1 MNNLTINGNLV
12 KDMEIKDVKGLLI
25 GEFTIANNQRV
36 GKDKEE
42 TTFLKCTLFGSRVE
56 SLEKFLV
63 KGAKVLVNGRLS
75 ITNVA
80 DVEKTDGYKTYVSC
94 IVDNLEIEKFVEPE
108 EQPKKLSKYN
118 KYKK

>member
-12 KDMEIKDVKGLLI
+12 RDMEIKDVKGLLI

-36 GKDKEE
+36 SKDKEE

-56 SLEKFLV
+56 ALEKFLV
-63 KGAKVLVNGRLS
+63 KGAKVLVTGRLS
-75 ITNVA
+75 IANVQA
-80 DVEKTDGYKTYVSC
+80 EDGYKTFVSC
-94 IVDNLEIEKFVEPE
+94 IVNELEIEKFVEPE
-108 EQPKKLSKYN
+108 EQPKKSSKYN

>member
-12 KDMEIKDVKGLLI
+12 RDMEIKDVKGLLI

-36 GKDKEE
+36 NKDKEE

-56 SLEKFLV
+56 ALEKFLV
-63 KGAKVLVNGRLS
+63 KGAKVLVTRRLS
-75 ITNVA
+75 IANVQA
-80 DVEKTDGYKTYVSC
+80 EDGYKTFVSC
-94 IVDNLEIEKFVEPE
+94 IVNELEIEKFVEPE
-108 EQPKKLSKYN
+108 EQPKKSSKYN

>member
-12 KDMEIKDVKGLLI
+12 RDMEIKDVKGLLI

-42 TTFLKCTLFGSRVE
+42 STFLKCTLFGTRVE

-63 KGAKVLVNGRLS
+63 KGAKVLVTGRLS
-75 ITNVA
+75 IANV
-80 DVEKTDGYKTYVSC
+80 ESEDGYKTYVSC
-94 IVDNLEIEKFVEPE
+94 IVNDLEIEKFVNSEP
-108 EQPKKLSKYN
+108 EQPKKSS
-118 KYKK
+118 KYKKR

>member
-12 KDMEIKDVKGLLI
+12 RDMEIKDVKGLLI

-36 GKDKEE
+36 SKDKEE

-63 KGAKVLVNGRLS
+63 KGAKVLVTGRLS
-75 ITNVA
+75 IANVEA
-80 DVEKTDGYKTYVSC
+80 EEGYKTYVSC
-94 IVDNLEIEKFVEPE
+94 IVNELEIEKFVNSEV
-108 EQPKKLSKYN
+108 EQPKKSSKYN

>member
-12 KDMEIKDVKGLLI
+12 RDIEIKDVKGLLI

-36 GKDKEE
+36 SKDKEE

-56 SLEKFLV
+56 ALEKFLV
-63 KGAKVLVNGRLS
+63 KGAKVLVTGRLS
-75 ITNVA
+75 IANVQA
-80 DVEKTDGYKTYVSC
+80 EDGYKTFVSC
-94 IVDNLEIEKFVEPE
+94 IVNELEIEKFVEPE
-108 EQPKKLSKYN
+108 EQPKKSSKYN

>member
-12 KDMEIKDVKGLLI
+12 RDMEIKDVKGLLI

-36 GKDKEE
+36 SKDKEE

-56 SLEKFLV
+56 ALEKYLV

-75 ITNVA
+75 IANVK
-80 DVEKTDGYKTYVSC
+80 DDDSYKTYVSC
-94 IVDNLEIEKFVEPE
+94 IVDNLEIEKFAEPE
-108 EQPKKLSKYN
+108 EQPKKSSKYN

>member
-12 KDMEIKDVKGLLI
+12 RDMEIKDVKGLLI

-36 GKDKEE
+36 SKDKEE

-56 SLEKFLV
+56 ALEKFLV
-63 KGAKVLVNGRLS
+63 KGAKVLVTGRLS
-75 ITNVA
+75 IANVE
-80 DVEKTDGYKTYVSC
+80 VEDGYKTYVSC
-94 IVDNLEIEKFVEPE
+94 IVNELEIEKFVSSEPE
-108 EQPKKLSKYN
+108 HPKKSSKYN

>member
-12 KDMEIKDVKGLLI
+12 RDMEIKDVKGLLI

-63 KGAKVLVNGRLS
+63 KGAKVLVTGRLS
-75 ITNVA
+75 IANV
-80 DVEKTDGYKTYVSC
+80 ESEDGYKTYVSC
-94 IVDNLEIEKFVEPE
+94 LVDNLEIEKFVEPE
-108 EQPKKLSKYN
+108 EQPKKSSKYN

>member
-36 GKDKEE
+36 NKDKEE
-42 TTFLKCTLFGSRVE
+42 TTFLKCTLFGPRVE
-56 SLEKFLV
+56 ALEKYLV

-75 ITNVA
+75 IANVK
-80 DVEKTDGYKTYVSC
+80 DDDGYKTFVSC

-108 EQPKKLSKYN
+108 EQPKNSS
-118 KYKK
+118 KYKKYKK

>member
-36 GKDKEE
+36 SKDKEE
-42 TTFLKCTLFGSRVE
+42 TTFLKCTIFGSRVE
-56 SLEKFLV
+56 ALEKFLK
-63 KGAKVLVNGRLS
+63 KGCKVLVNGRLS
-75 ITNVA
+75 IANV
-80 DVEKTDGYKTYVSC
+80 EGEDGYKTYVSL
-94 IVDNLEIEKFVEPE
+94 IVNELDIEKFVEAE
-108 EQPKKLSKYN
+108 EPKKSKYN

>member
-12 KDMEIKDVKGLLI
+12 RDMEIKDVKGLLI

-36 GKDKEE
+36 NKDKEE

-56 SLEKFLV
+56 ALEKFLV
-63 KGAKVLVNGRLS
+63 KGAKVLVTGRLS
-75 ITNVA
+75 IANVK
-80 DVEKTDGYKTYVSC
+80 DDDDGYKTFVSC
-94 IVDNLEIEKFVEPE
+94 IVDNLEIEKFAEPE
-108 EQPKKLSKYN
+108 EQHKKSSKYN

>member
-1 MNNLTINGNLV
+1 MNNLTINGHLV

-42 TTFLKCTLFGSRVE
+42 TTFLKCTLFGNRVE
-56 SLEKFLV
+56 ALEKFLV
-63 KGAKVLVNGRLS
+63 KGAKVLVNGHLS
-75 ITNVA
+75 ITNVQA
-80 DVEKTDGYKTYVSC
+80 EDGYKTYVSC

-108 EQPKKLSKYN
+108 EQPKKSSKYN

>member
-1 MNNLTINGNLV
+1 MNNLTINGHLV

-42 TTFLKCTLFGSRVE
+42 TTFLKCTLFGARVE
-56 SLEKFLV
+56 ALEKFLV
-63 KGAKVLVNGRLS
+63 KGAKVLVTGRLS
-75 ITNVA
+75 INNV
-80 DVEKTDGYKTYVSC
+80 ETDEGYKTFVSC
-94 IVDNLEIEKFVEPE
+94 IVNDLEIEKFVEPE
-108 EQPKKLSKYN
+108 EQPKKSSKYN

>member
-12 KDMEIKDVKGLLI
+12 RDMEIKDVKGLLI

-56 SLEKFLV
+56 ALEKFLV
-63 KGAKVLVNGRLS
+63 KGAKVLVTGRLS
-75 ITNVA
+75 IANVES
-80 DVEKTDGYKTYVSC
+80 VDGYKTYVSC
-94 IVDNLEIEKFVEPE
+94 IVNDLEIEKFVNTE
-108 EQPKKLSKYN
+108 EQPKKSSKYN

>member
-12 KDMEIKDVKGLLI
+12 RDMEIKDVKGLLI

-36 GKDKEE
+36 NKDKEE
-42 TTFLKCTLFGSRVE
+42 TTFLKCTLFGARVE
-56 SLEKFLV
+56 ALEKYLV

-75 ITNVA
+75 INNVA
-80 DVEKTDGYKTYVSC
+80 SPDVKDGYKTFVSC

-108 EQPKKLSKYN
+108 EQPKNSS
-118 KYKK
+118 KYKKYKK

>member
-1 MNNLTINGNLV
+1 MNNLTINGHLV

-56 SLEKFLV
+56 ALEKFLV
-63 KGAKVLVNGRLS
+63 KGAKVLITGRLS
-75 ITNVA
+75 IANV
-80 DVEKTDGYKTYVSC
+80 ESEDGYKTYVSC
-94 IVDNLEIEKFVEPE
+94 IVNELEIEKFVEPE
-108 EQPKKLSKYN
+108 EQPKKSSKYN

>member
-12 KDMEIKDVKGLLI
+12 RDMEIKDVKGLLI

-42 TTFLKCTLFGSRVE
+42 TTFLKCTLFGARVE
-56 SLEKFLV
+56 ALEKYLV

-75 ITNVA
+75 IANVKA
-80 DVEKTDGYKTYVSC
+80 EDEYKTYVSC
-94 IVDNLEIEKFVEPE
+94 IVDNLEIEKFAEPE
-108 EQPKKLSKYN
+108 EPKKSSKYN
-118 KYKK
+118 KFKK

>member
-1 MNNLTINGNLV
+1 MNNLTINGHLV

-36 GKDKEE
+36 GKDKDV
-42 TTFLKCTLFGSRVE
+42 TTFLKCTLFGHRVE

-63 KGAKVLVNGRLS
+63 KGAKVLVNGSLS
-75 ITNVA
+75 VANVET
-80 DVEKTDGYKTYVSC
+80 DDGYKTYVSC
-94 IVDNLEIEKFVEPE
+94 IVDKVEIEKFVEAE
-108 EQPKKLSKYN
+108 EQPKKSSKYN

>member
-12 KDMEIKDVKGLLI
+12 RDMEIKDLKGLLI

-36 GKDKEE
+36 NKDKEE

-56 SLEKFLV
+56 ALEKYLV
-63 KGAKVLVNGRLS
+63 KGAKVLVTGRLS
-75 ITNVA
+75 IANV
-80 DVEKTDGYKTYVSC
+80 ESEDGYKTFVSC
-94 IVDNLEIEKFVEPE
+94 IVDNLEIERFVEPE
-108 EQPKKLSKYN
+108 EQSKKSSKYN

>member
-12 KDMEIKDVKGLLI
+12 RDMEIKDVKGLLI

-36 GKDKEE
+36 GKDKDE

-56 SLEKFLV
+56 ALEKYLV
-63 KGAKVLVNGRLS
+63 KGAKVLVTGRLS
-75 ITNVA
+75 IANV
-80 DVEKTDGYKTYVSC
+80 ESEDGYKTYVSC
-94 IVDNLEIEKFVEPE
+94 IVNDLEIEKFVNAE
-108 EQPKKLSKYN
+108 EQPKKSSKYN

>member
-12 KDMEIKDVKGLLI
+12 RDMEIKDVKGLLI

-36 GKDKEE
+36 NKDKEE

-56 SLEKFLV
+56 ALEKFLV
-63 KGAKVLVNGRLS
+63 KGAKVLVTGRLS
-75 ITNVA
+75 IATVQA
-80 DVEKTDGYKTYVSC
+80 EDGYKTFVSC
-94 IVDNLEIEKFVEPE
+94 IVNELEIEKFVEPE
-108 EQPKKLSKYN
+108 EQPKKSSKYN